1 MRFLPLLFA
10 NLTRKKLR
18 TLLTIGSFAVALF
31 IFGLLVAIRDA
42 FNTGIDMAG
51 VDRLMVTNRT
61 SIIQPLP
68 IAYRDRLARIPGVAS
83 VSHASWFGGVYQDQR
98 NFFAQFAIDPD
109 TYPEIYREF
118 LLDPE
123 ELAAFRSNRRAAI
136 AGAGLAE
143 RFGWEVGDRIP
154 IQGAI
159 YPGEWQ
165 FDLVGI
171 YEGSRPRD
179 DTNQF
184 WFRYDYLK
192 ENGPDWVDGIV
203 GWYVVKLEDPDAAV
217 AVSEAI
223 DERFSNS
230 AFETRTQTERALNT
244 AFIKQMGNIE
254 LLILVI
260 GSVVVF
266 TLLLV
271 TGNTM
276 AAAVRER
283 VSEHAV
289 LKALGYSD
297 TGVLWLVLAEV
308 ALISGAGGIIGLGL
322 AKVFSRQDPT
332 GGFFPSFFIGPEA
345 LGVGL
350 LVALGVGLVAGLI
363 PAPQAMRLSVVDAL
377 RRA

>member
-1 MRFLPLLFA
+1 LKYLPLLLA

-18 TLLTIGSFAVALF
+18 TALTVGSFAVALF

-51 VDRLMVTNRT
+51 ADRLVVTNRT

-68 IAYRDRLARIPGVAS
+68 IAYRDRLAQLPGVTA
-83 VSHASWFGGVYQDQR
+83 VSHANWFGGVYQDPK
-98 NFFAQFAIDPD
+98 NFFAQFAVDSD
-109 TYPEIYREF
+109 TYPEMYREF
-118 LLDPE
+118 VIEPE
-123 ELAAFRSNRRAAI
+123 ALEAFRSNRRAAI
-136 AGAGLAE
+136 AGESLAE

-154 IQGAI
+154 IQGAA
-159 YPGEWQ
+159 YPGDWQ

-171 YEGSRPRD
+171 YRGSRPRD
-179 DTNQF
+179 DTTQF

-192 ENGPDWVDGIV
+192 ENGPEWVDGIV
-203 GWYVVKLEDPDAAV
+203 GWYVVRLENPDDAL
-217 AVSEAI
+217 AVSEEI

-230 AFETRTQTERALNT
+230 AYETRTQTEKALN
-244 AFIKQMGNIE
+244 ASFIKQMGNIQ

-297 TGVLWLVLAEV
+297 AGVLGLVLAEV
-308 ALISGAGGIIGLGL
+308 ALISVGGGVVGL
-322 AKVFSRQDPT
+322 AAAKLFSRQDPT
-332 GGFFPSFFIGPEA
+332 GGFFPSFFIAPEA
-345 LGVGL
+345 LAAGV
-350 LVALGVGLVAGLI
+350 VVSLGVGLVAGLI
-363 PAPQAMRLSVVDAL
+363 PAVSAMRLSVVDAL

>member
-1 MRFLPLLFA
+1 
-10 NLTRKKLR
+10 
-18 TLLTIGSFAVALF
+18 
-31 IFGLLVAIRDA
+31 
-42 FNTGIDMAG
+42 
-51 VDRLMVTNRT
+51 VDV
-61 SIIQPLP
+61 
-68 IAYRDRLARIPGVAS
+68 
-83 VSHASWFGGVYQDQR
+83 
-98 NFFAQFAIDPD
+98 D
-109 TYPEIYREF
+109 TYPEMYREF
-118 LLDPE
+118 VIEP
-123 ELAAFRSNRRAAI
+123 AALESFRSNRRAAI
-136 AGAGLAE
+136 AGAALAE
-143 RFGWEVGDRIP
+143 RFDWKVGDRIP
-154 IQGAI
+154 LQGAA

-203 GWYVVKLEDPDAAV
+203 GWYVVKLENPEDAL
-217 AVSEAI
+217 AVSDAI
-223 DERFSNS
+223 DARFANS
-230 AFETRTQTERALNT
+230 AFETRAQTERAMN
-244 AFIKQMGNIE
+244 ASFIKQMGNIE

-297 TGVLWLVLAEV
+297 TGVLWLVLGEV
-308 ALISGAGGIIGLGL
+308 ALISGAGGAIGLVA
-322 AKVFSRQDPT
+322 AKIFSREDPT
-332 GGFFPSFFIGPEA
+332 QGFFPSFFISPEA
-345 LGVGL
+345 LATGM

-363 PAPQAMRLSVVDAL
+363 PALSAMRLSVTDAR

>member
-1 MRFLPLLFA
+1 VRFLPLLFA
-10 NLTRKKLR
+10 NLTRKKIR

-51 VDRLMVTNRT
+51 ADRLMVTNRT

-68 IAYRDRLARIPGVAS
+68 IAYRDRLAQLPGVSA
-83 VSHASWFGGVYQDQR
+83 VSHANWFGGVYKDQR
-98 NFFAQFAIDPD
+98 NFFPQFAIDAA
-109 TYPEIYREF
+109 TYPEMYREF
-118 LLDPE
+118 LLEPGA
-123 ELAAFRSNRRAAI
+123 LQAFRSNLRAAI
-136 AGAGLAE
+136 AGEGLAE
-143 RFGWEVGDRIP
+143 RFGWKVGDRIP
-154 IQGAI
+154 IQGAA

-171 YEGSRPRD
+171 YRGSRPRD
-179 DTNQF
+179 DTSQF

-192 ENGPDWVDGIV
+192 ENGPAWVDGLV
-203 GWYVVKLEDPDAAV
+203 GWYVVRLDDPDAAL

-223 DERFSNS
+223 DARFSNS
-230 AFETRTQTERALNT
+230 AFETRTQTEKAMN
-244 AFIKQMGNIE
+244 ASFIKQMGNIE

-297 TGVLWLVLAEV
+297 GGVLRLVLAEAV
-308 ALISGAGGIIGLGL
+308 LISGIGGTLGLGC
-322 AKVFSRQDPT
+322 AKLFARQDPT
-332 GGFFPSFFIGPEA
+332 GGFFPSFFVSPEA

-350 LVALGVGLVAGLI
+350 VVALGVGLVAGLI
-363 PAPQAMRLSVVDAL
+363 PAVSAMRLNVTDAL